1 MRRSDF
7 IADIVDFLEYKFY
20 KISLKRGGS
29 YIDSPKW
36 VKNKKQQ

>member
-1 MRRSDF
+1 MRGSEF
-7 IADIVDFLEYKFY
+7 IADIVDFLKYKLY